1 MEPIK
6 ISGLEP
12 YSSIYLS
19 TIGGHVW
26 MNIMVKHG
34 SANLQLDEKAVEQL
48 IEALHKTVSEAES
61 GG

>member
-19 TIGGHVW
+19 TIGGYVW

-48 IEALHKTVSEAES
+48 IEALQQAIEATKHEA
-61 GG
+61 

>member
-19 TIGGHVW
+19 TIGGYVW

>member
-1 MEPIK
+1 
-6 ISGLEP
+6 
-12 YSSIYLS
+12 
-19 TIGGHVW
+19 

-48 IEALHKTVSEAES
+48 IEALHKTVSEAQN